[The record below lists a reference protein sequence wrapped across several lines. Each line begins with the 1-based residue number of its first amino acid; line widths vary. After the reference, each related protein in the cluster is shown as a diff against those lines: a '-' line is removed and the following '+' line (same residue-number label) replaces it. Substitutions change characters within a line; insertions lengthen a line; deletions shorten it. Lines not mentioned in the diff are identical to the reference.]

1 MKKTNSLKKEDQI
14 DVDITLI
21 NNQALAE
28 YKSYILFITPNNKSG
43 YARVKI
49 TKVLNK
55 IAFAEIIPTEI
66 IPK

>member
-1 MKKTNSLKKEDQI
+1 MKTNNSLKKGAQI
-14 DVDITLI
+14 DVDITI
-21 NNQALAE
+21 ANNQAIAE
-28 YKSYILFITPNNKSG
+28 YQNYIIYITPNNKSG

-49 TKVLNK
+49 TKALNK